1 MLFSLVRRG
10 RKPDHLG
17 KNKKRIKEKKFV
29 SHFQEKDF
37 ACSLDFVD
45 RLKVVLN
52 GENFESEAQSDDPG
66 DEHMAKKSCKKRRR
80 RAGEFTGRQLALKK
94 LEKEGNGAILKTGTW
109 PPLFLTTVK
118 KCEEFFWSS
127 RRERKRTSPKITPQ
141 PCVCTSPRS

>member
-45 RLKVVLN
+45 RLEVVLN
-52 GENFESEAQSDDPG
+52 GKNFESEAQSDDPG

-94 LEKEGNGAILKTGTW
+94 LEEGNGAILKTGTW